1 MISRW
6 LLSAACGMSIV
17 AAGCSPTPQVPT
29 QTADH
34 SAQEHNHARPE
45 PAVANVVFENL
56 SGELPAGQ
64 STLVT
69 FHLEQDGERVGKL
82 EPTHEKLMHLILVRD
97 ALDQFLHLHPEV
109 SDEGQAKID
118 LTVAEPGLYHVYVD
132 YQPTGGHPGTA
143 RTTLT
148 VAGDSRPA
156 AELKSNAPGAVVAGE
171 LSADIAIA
179 AGADG
184 KSQTITFRLKD
195 RQTAQ
200 PVNDLEPYLGAMGHL
215 VVIQATTKA
224 YIHAHPEHG
233 AAPTSEVAFEV
244 HPPASGQYASWAQ
257 FQRGGAIVT
266 VPFVFD
272 VP

>member
-6 LLSAACGMSIV
+6 FLSAMCGTWLLV
-17 AAGCSPTPQVPT
+17 AGCAPAPQPPA

-34 SAQEHNHARPE
+34 SVHEHSHSH
-45 PAVANVVFENL
+45 PASVPANVVFENL
-56 SGELPAGQ
+56 SGELSAGQ
-64 STLVT
+64 STPVT
-69 FHLEQDGERVGKL
+69 FHLEQGGERVGKL
-82 EPTHEKLMHLILVRD
+82 EPTHEKLMHLILVRE
-97 ALDQFLHLHPEV
+97 ALDQFLHLHPTV
-109 SDEGQAKID
+109 SDNGQAKID
-118 LTVAEPGLYHVYVD
+118 LSVPEPGLYHVYVD
-132 YQPTGGHPGTA
+132 YKPMGGQPGTA

-156 AELKSNAPGAVVAGE
+156 AELKTTAPGEVVADE

-195 RQTAQ
+195 RQTAD
-200 PVNDLEPYLGAMGHL
+200 PVKDLEPYLGAMGHL
-215 VVIQATTKA
+215 VVIQAATKA
-224 YIHAHPEHG
+224 YIHAHPEHDTG
-233 AAPTSEVAFEV
+233 ATSEVAFEV
-244 HPPASGQYASWAQ
+244 HPPASGQYAGWAQ
-257 FQRGGAIVT
+257 FQRGGAVVT

>member
-1 MISRW
+1 MNAHW
-6 LLSAACGMSIV
+6 FLSVACCMSILS
-17 AAGCSPTPQVPT
+17 AGCSPTPQPPA

-34 SAQEHNHARPE
+34 SAHEHNHAHPE
-45 PAVANVVFENL
+45 SAEANVVFENL

-64 STLVT
+64 STPVT
-69 FHLEQDGERVGKL
+69 FHLEQDGQRVGKL

-97 ALDQFLHLHPEV
+97 ALDQFLHLHPKV
-109 SDEGQAKID
+109 TDDGRAKID
-118 LTVAEPGLYHVYVD
+118 LTVPEPGLYHVYVD
-132 YQPTGGHPGTA
+132 YQPTGGQPGTA

-156 AELKSNAPGAVVAGE
+156 AELKTTAPGEVVAGE

-179 AGADG
+179 AGSDG

-195 RQTAQ
+195 RQTGD
-200 PVNDLEPYLGAMGHL
+200 PVKDLEPYLGAMGHL
-215 VVIQATTKA
+215 VVIQAATKA

-233 AAPTSEVAFEV
+233 TGAASDVAFEV
-244 HPPASGQYASWAQ
+244 HTPAAGQYAGWAQ

-266 VPFVFD
+266 VPFVFEG
-272 VP
+272 P

>member
-6 LLSAACGMSIV
+6 FLSVMCGTWLLV
-17 AAGCSPTPQVPT
+17 VGCAPTPQPSG

-34 SAQEHNHARPE
+34 SVHEHNHAHPE
-45 PAVANVVFENL
+45 SAVANVVFEDL

-64 STLVT
+64 PTPAT
-69 FHLEQDGERVGKL
+69 FHLEQDGKRMGKL

-97 ALDQFLHLHPEV
+97 ALDEFLHLHPEV
-109 SDEGQAKID
+109 SDDGQAKID
-118 LTVAEPGLYHVYVD
+118 LTVAEPGLYQVYVD
-132 YQPTGGHPGTA
+132 YQPTGGQPGTA

-156 AELKSNAPGAVVAGE
+156 AELKTNAPGEVVAGE
-171 LSADIAIA
+171 LSADIAITA
-179 AGADG
+179 DADG

-195 RQTAQ
+195 RQTAD
-200 PVNDLEPYLGAMGHL
+200 PVKDLEPYLGAMGHL
-215 VVIQATTKA
+215 VVIQAATKA
-224 YIHAHPEHG
+224 YIHAHPEHDTG
-233 AAPTSEVAFEV
+233 ATSEVAFEV
-244 HPPASGQYASWAQ
+244 HPPASGQYAGWAQ

-266 VPFVFD
+266 VPFVFE